1 MQELFGG
8 MCTQTNEDMCTY
20 YFLLCVQ
27 WQHTTAITHS
37 HTHTHT
43 HTDGPRAALAVV
55 DWPWKH
61 QVWQTLTNTQIS
73 TNTDKHWQTL
83 TNTPNMTTTLTNPN
97 TRNAPWSGREKI
109 EWDQLN
115 AWANTQT
122 HIYSI
127 NSNTSAFTSH
137 MQKHLSTSHV
147 NMSQGLQCH
156 YIPMQTVFFPLWRHS
171 WCNCH
176 VITQDEQHEQE
187 RHEHYCRCHCQK
199 NCRDYS

>member
-1 MQELFGG
+1 
-8 MCTQTNEDMCTY
+8 
-20 YFLLCVQ
+20 
-27 WQHTTAITHS
+27 
-37 HTHTHT
+37 
-43 HTDGPRAALAVV
+43 
-55 DWPWKH
+55 
-61 QVWQTLTNTQIS
+61 
-73 TNTDKHWQTL
+73 
-83 TNTPNMTTTLTNPN
+83 MTTTLTNTN
-97 TRNAPWSGREKI
+97 ARNVHWSGREKI
-109 EWDQLN
+109 EWVQLS

-127 NSNTSAFTSH
+127 NINTSAFTSH

-199 NCRDYS
+199 TAEIIHNELIKPGTNTGNKATKKHSWSWCQVIVIKTNDLHNGINGTHQTQWCALDQCQLSPT